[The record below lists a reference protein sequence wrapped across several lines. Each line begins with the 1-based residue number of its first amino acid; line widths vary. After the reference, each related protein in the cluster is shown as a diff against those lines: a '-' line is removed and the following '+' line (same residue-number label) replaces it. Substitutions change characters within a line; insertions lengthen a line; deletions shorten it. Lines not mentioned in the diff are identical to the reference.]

1 MSSPGLALSSLIL
14 SMLALLPG
22 CTEKMQLGFDR
33 AWERVDPLGHRSEHQ
48 MRSYPRG
55 YNPGITLPGDYK
67 LSR

>member
-1 MSSPGLALSSLIL
+1 
-14 SMLALLPG
+14 MLALLPG